1 MSIIFI
7 NPYRLGGLWTPA
19 AITTA
24 LWLDAADASTV
35 TTVSGN
41 VSQWNDK
48 SGNGRNAAQGTAG
61 SRPAYT
67 SAGQNGLNTISF
79 DGSSDRLSLASGLSL
94 GTAHSIFVV
103 AKNSATITA
112 ASSFQAILTGG
123 SWASPSTT
131 TSELLIGSGSLT
143 GNMTN
148 ERISS
153 LALANSGFQNQPDL
167 YGYGKTNADVSGPF
181 ILGSS
186 FTATGNAFVGRLNGA
201 NDLTTASSAGGY
213 SSTSTRYPTIVQHI
227 GFRENNDTAFWSGDI
242 NEIII
247 TPTYL
252 SSANTERIEGYLAHK
267 WGLTANLPS
276 GHPYKM
282 AAPTL

>member
-1 MSIIFI
+1 MSIIYI
-7 NPYRLGGLWTPA
+7 NPYRFGRLWTPA

-112 ASSFQAILTGG
+112 ASSSQVILSGG
-123 SWASPSTT
+123 SWVSPSTT
-131 TSELLIGSGSLT
+131 TSELLLGAGNLT
-143 GNMTN
+143 GNLAN
-148 ERISS
+148 ERIYS
-153 LALANSGFQNQPDL
+153 LVIAASESLSVANV
-167 YGYGKTNADVSGPF
+167 YGYGKTNADVSGAF
-181 ILGSS
+181 VLGSS
-186 FTATGNAFVGRLNGA
+186 FTTTGNAFTGRLNGS
-201 NDLTTASSAGGY
+201 NDLATASVGGY
-213 SSTSTRYPTIVQHI
+213 FNTSTRYPTIVQHI
-227 GFRENNDTAFWSGDI
+227 GFRGVNDTVFWSGDI

-267 WGLTANLPS
+267 WGLAANLPND
-276 GHPYKM
+276 HPFKS